1 MDHMREDRKRINVTF
16 DIDTYEQIKK
26 IAHKENRDM
35 SDVVR
40 EWTIKG
46 LNGTLT
52 EDNLEI
58 IIPALRDT
66 VKNIL
71 EPMME
76 RQISLTAKTCI
87 QSGTATYLA
96 ADAILKFVPKEQRE
110 EVRESYDRARKQAVA
125 YLKSRTNMDET

>member
-1 MDHMREDRKRINVTF
+1 MRDDRKRINVTF

-40 EWTIKG
+40 EWTIQG

-58 IIPALRDT
+58 IIPILRDT
-66 VKNIL
+66 LKNIL

-76 RQISLTAKTCI
+76 RQIALIAKTCI
-87 QSGTATYLA
+87 QSGTATYLT

-125 YLKSRTNMDET
+125 YLKSRTNMDEN